1 MIPATIGNPLS
12 VVDAACAAA
21 LDDTRQITI
30 GRSAEPEGTGD
41 FAGMVAHGLWPV
53 CVLGE
58 RGRRDIDL
66 HRHPVGNRVDRFSDL
81 RQRQARVTEEHQ
93 LHREAEAVRI
103 AAPSGHEVQVRSG
116 QGVVAGQSVP
126 IHGNAEHHTALL
138 LRQQLPPCHGSSA
151 FPESAN
157 VDCGH

>member
-21 LDDTRQITI
+21 SMTS
-30 GRSAEPEGTGD
+30 GRSLLVGARSPRALATSR
-41 FAGMVAHGLWPV
+41 AWSLMV
-53 CVLGE
+53 C
-58 RGRRDIDL
+58 GRCAYSANAA
-66 HRHPVGNRVDRFSDL
+66 VG
-81 RQRQARVTEEHQ
+81 
-93 LHREAEAVRI
+93 
-103 AAPSGHEVQVRSG
+103 RSG

-151 FPESAN
+151 VQKLPVLI
-157 VDCGH
+157 VDTDD